1 LGKEGVSEET
11 RLRILDIAKQIN
23 YRPNSSAAALKRKR
37 QLTIAAAFPGDT
49 DDSRFYY
56 SGIWKGVR
64 DFFNTMG
71 DMNISCIEVPYYGGI
86 SNHAD
91 ELADLMGHTEIHG
104 LLSSGYLDNRGSVS
118 LLGII
123 ARDIPAV
130 LVTNDLPFSNRLC
143 CVQPDYRIT
152 GRMLAEFIS
161 GRIPK
166 DGGILI
172 CAGDLLI
179 PSHYAIVEG
188 FDAYIADK
196 GLGNPVY
203 KVHSSG
209 SKETDMEA
217 LSRTLE
223 QKRPA
228 AACCV
233 SARSSVMLGTAI
245 AGAGLAGRIVA
256 VGSDL
261 FEENF
266 RFLRE
271 GIFTNLLHKNTYMQ
285 AYVAAKCL
293 ADYVVKDIR
302 PAADMIYVD
311 SAIVFESNMSMY
323 QNGFS
328 RLLL

>member
-1 LGKEGVSEET
+1 
-11 RLRILDIAKQIN
+11 
-23 YRPNSSAAALKRKR
+23 
-37 QLTIAAAFPGDT
+37 
-49 DDSRFYY
+49 
-56 SGIWKGVR
+56 
-64 DFFNTMG
+64 M
-71 DMNISCIEVPYYGGI
+71 PYYGGI

-91 ELADLMGHTEIHG
+91 ELADLMDHTGIQG

-118 LLGII
+118 LQRII
-123 ARDIPAV
+123 ERNIPV
-130 LVTNDLPFSNRLC
+130 VMVTNDLPLSGRLC

-152 GRMLAEFIS
+152 GRMLAEFLS
-161 GRIPK
+161 RQIPK
-166 DGGILI
+166 GSGVLV

-188 FDAYIADK
+188 FDSYLADK
-196 GLGNPVY
+196 GLANPVY

-209 SKETDMEA
+209 SKETDMELLA
-217 LSRTLE
+217 RTLE
-223 QKRPA
+223 QKKPA

-233 SARSSVMLGTAI
+233 NARGSVMLGTAI
-245 AGAGLAGRIVA
+245 AGAGLAGRIAA

-266 RFLRE
+266 RFLRD
-271 GIFTNLLHKNTYMQ
+271 GVFTSLLHKNTYLQ

-293 ADYVVKDIR
+293 SDYVLRDIR
-302 PAADMIYVD
+302 PPTDTIYVD
-311 SAIVFESNMSMY
+311 SEIVFESNASMY